1 MDNTYFLSQSSSLTL
16 VIIISLIFA
25 VLGIYHSKKFHGI
38 SNYLTANRNI
48 ELFSL
53 TTSLVASALGAW
65 ILFGPVAAATW
76 GGIGAVI
83 GYALGTAFPMIFLI
97 YFGKK
102 IRLEFPKGSS
112 LIEFMRKKFGKS
124 LFKLILL
131 MTIFYMF
138 IFLCAEVT
146 AVAVLINYLSG
157 TDLWITALIVLLATL
172 TYTLYGGLRAS
183 IFTDNIQMIVIG
195 FLLLILI
202 LIIGSSTGDNF
213 SFALIKEK
221 NPQLLSSSYIP
232 SYTAGLTFFIAVAAT
247 NLFHQGNW
255 QRVYAAKDYYTLKS
269 ALIISFFII
278 VPIVFLMGFV
288 GMVSFSIDPSARA
301 DLGFFT
307 LLLKEQTEMLSLI
320 IVILGLALT
329 ISTVDTLVNAI
340 SSLFVVDG
348 KATFNLDKK
357 TDYLKISKY
366 FIIFLS
372 LIAFGVASK
381 GFDILYLFLLADLF
395 CCAFVFTGS
404 FEDGTVFDTN
414 VGKDKPLVFQIGMK
428 EVIPGFEQG
437 IVGANKGSKRKI
449 KIPSMLA
456 YGEKGA
462 GELIPPNS
470 NLIFEFKILDVLSP
484 NYEKID
490 SEKLENL
497 INENA
502 VALDIRLDNQWK
514 KTGVIKGSFQETAFD
529 INGKFNVY
537 LMDKVR
543 ALAGAES
550 QGIELIFISHDG
562 KTAEILGN
570 AFAED
575 LGFTNV
581 YVLDGGIQSWIKSNK
596 PLVSYN

>member
-1 MDNTYFLSQSSSLTL
+1 MDKTYFIEQSTSLTL
-16 VIIISLIFA
+16 VIVISLIFA
-25 VLGIYHSKKFHGI
+25 VLGIYHSKKFGGI
-38 SNYLTANRNI
+38 NNYLTANRNI
-48 ELFSL
+48 GLFSL

-102 IRLEFPKGSS
+102 IRNEFPKGSS

-157 TDLWITALIVLLATL
+157 TELWITALIVLISTL

-195 FLLLILI
+195 ILLLTLI
-202 LIIGSSTGDNF
+202 SIISSSSGNNF
-213 SFALIKEK
+213 SFEFIENK

-255 QRVYAAKDYYTLKS
+255 QRVYAAKNYQTLKS
-269 ALIISFFII
+269 SLIISFFII
-278 VPIVFLMGFV
+278 IPIVFLMGFI
-288 GMVSFSIDPSARA
+288 GMVSFSLDSSTRP

-307 LLLKEQTEMLSLI
+307 LLLKDQTELLSLLI
-320 IVILGLALT
+320 IVLGLSLT

-366 FIIFLS
+366 FIILLS
-372 LIAFGVASK
+372 LIAFAVASK
-381 GFDILYLFLLADLF
+381 GFDILYLFLLQIY
-395 CCAFVFTGS
+395 FVVHLYSQF
-404 FEDGTVFDTN
+404 FIVF
-414 VGKDKPLVFQIGMK
+414 I
-428 EVIPGFEQG
+428 
-437 IVGANKGSKRKI
+437 
-449 KIPSMLA
+449 
-456 YGEKGA
+456 
-462 GELIPPNS
+462 
-470 NLIFEFKILDVLSP
+470 
-484 NYEKID
+484 
-490 SEKLENL
+490 
-497 INENA
+497 
-502 VALDIRLDNQWK
+502 IR
-514 KTGVIKGSFQETAFD
+514 
-529 INGKFNVY
+529 
-537 LMDKVR
+537 
-543 ALAGAES
+543 
-550 QGIELIFISHDG
+550 
-562 KTAEILGN
+562 
-570 AFAED
+570 
-575 LGFTNV
+575 
-581 YVLDGGIQSWIKSNK
+581 
-596 PLVSYN
+596 